1 MTTDEIN
8 QSRQLFP
15 IKDGQFNELIT
26 FLNRADNVK
35 YALQLP
41 GESEMNSDKEK
52 IKSSN
57 SRTIINFLDYYSTR
71 LKSVLT
77 IVNWINQN

>member
-15 IKDGQFNELIT
+15 IKDSQFDELIT
-26 FLNRADNVK
+26 LLNRADNVK

-41 GESEMNSDKEK
+41 GESEMSSDKEK
-52 IKSSN
+52 IKSL
-57 SRTIINFLDYYSTR
+57 ILE
-71 LKSVLT
+71 L
-77 IVNWINQN
+77 

>member
-15 IKDGQFNELIT
+15 IKDSQFNELII

-35 YALQLP
+35 YALKLP
-41 GESEMNSDKEK
+41 VESEMNSDKEK
-52 IKSSN
+52 IKSL
-57 SRTIINFLDYYSTR
+57 ILE
-71 LKSVLT
+71 L
-77 IVNWINQN
+77 

>member
-15 IKDGQFNELIT
+15 IKDSQFNELIT

-41 GESEMNSDKEK
+41 AESEMNSDKEK
-52 IKSSN
+52 IKS
-57 SRTIINFLDYYSTR
+57 
-71 LKSVLT
+71 
-77 IVNWINQN
+77 

>member
-15 IKDGQFNELIT
+15 IKDSQFNELIT
-26 FLNRADNVK
+26 FLNRSDNVK

-41 GESEMNSDKEK
+41 GEYEMKSDKEK
-52 IKSSN
+52 IKSL
-57 SRTIINFLDYYSTR
+57 ILE
-71 LKSVLT
+71 L
-77 IVNWINQN
+77 

>member
-8 QSRQLFP
+8 QSRDFFP
-15 IKDGQFNELIT
+15 IKDSKFNELIT

-41 GESEMNSDKEK
+41 EQSEMNSDKEK
-52 IKSSN
+52 IKSL
-57 SRTIINFLDYYSTR
+57 IIEL
-71 LKSVLT
+71 
-77 IVNWINQN
+77 